1 MSSTR
6 DQRWS
11 LDFVVGEVNL
21 NISPLLQLEEEKD
34 QGDQEVT
41 VGDLHGNA
49 IKLLFFLV
57 QEGIFKIDESNYD
70 RLVRCY
76 ETYEEKSR
84 KANQLKAQHAQE
96 KALLERFKN
105 LDEKLKKGIGKVNPQ
120 SLAEKIAAQ
129 ARLLSVIE
137 ESINDAFKEIARIN
151 FIFMQTLLSSCLFNN
166 PVNDQPSKKLV
177 RLVGDELCDRGCS
190 DYFTII
196 IFLLMFQKESMS
208 ENLFKF
214 TVLASNHG
222 LEAVLYCEAVRKFME
237 KNKDLSP
244 DKVPLEAIKHE
255 SILDMDPQLGAACS
269 LQNFI

>member
-76 ETYEEKSR
+76 ETY
-84 KANQLKAQHAQE
+84 
-96 KALLERFKN
+96 
-105 LDEKLKKGIGKVNPQ
+105 
-120 SLAEKIAAQ
+120 
-129 ARLLSVIE
+129 
-137 ESINDAFKEIARIN
+137 
-151 FIFMQTLLSSCLFNN
+151 
-166 PVNDQPSKKLV
+166 
-177 RLVGDELCDRGCS
+177 
-190 DYFTII
+190 
-196 IFLLMFQKESMS
+196 
-208 ENLFKF
+208 
-214 TVLASNHG
+214 
-222 LEAVLYCEAVRKFME
+222 
-237 KNKDLSP
+237 
-244 DKVPLEAIKHE
+244 
-255 SILDMDPQLGAACS
+255 
-269 LQNFI
+269 